1 MTAADLAEFKLKAFA
16 CTDHAV
22 LSRFPFIS
30 LIFGCSKRRNIFDV
44 SPGQAMPM
52 SSKVQTQGLSRGCKS
67 YEIDSAACSSFS
79 VATLQEK
86 QTVEE
91 AGLTMQAD
99 TW

>member
-1 MTAADLAEFKLKAFA
+1 MKL
-16 CTDHAV
+16 T
-22 LSRFPFIS
+22 
-30 LIFGCSKRRNIFDV
+30 
-44 SPGQAMPM
+44 
-52 SSKVQTQGLSRGCKS
+52 VQL
-67 YEIDSAACSSFS
+67 CSSFS